1 MKPKTRLTTQPL
13 RFFLL
18 VPALALVLVGTGQAG
33 SSEPSAPRTAVH
45 LAATQ
50 VQCGDMITTDT
61 RLSRDL
67 NNCPADAVI
76 IGAPRVRWI
85 STATRSTVWAPGSV
99 STRRRRQQG
108 QRQRQRRSVHERP
121 LLVGSST
128 TKWRTPLH
136 ERGSPEN

>member
-85 STATRSTVWAPGSV
+85 STATRSTAWAPGSV
-99 STRRRRQQG
+99 STTAG
-108 QRQRQRRSVHERP
+108 V
-121 LLVGSST
+121 
-128 TKWRTPLH
+128 
-136 ERGSPEN
+136 